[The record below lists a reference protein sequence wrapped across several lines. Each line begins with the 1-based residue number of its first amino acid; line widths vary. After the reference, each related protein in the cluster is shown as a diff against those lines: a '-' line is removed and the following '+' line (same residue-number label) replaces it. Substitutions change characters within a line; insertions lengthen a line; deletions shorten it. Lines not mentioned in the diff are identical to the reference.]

1 MNMKKTFAVLLLLL
15 CLAASLFVSPALALE
30 EPTVR
35 AKAAILMNAEDGEV
49 YFGLHEELPLP
60 PASTTKVMT
69 CLLAFEAVER
79 GEVSLSDAVTA
90 SSSFQFDLAADGSS
104 ANIQPGETM
113 SLEDLLYCALVCS
126 ANEACNIIGEYVSGG
141 SITAFVSSMNARAKE
156 LGCTNTH
163 FANAHGLPAGQHY
176 ASAHDLA
183 RITAAA
189 LRFPKF
195 VEIVNTVSRE
205 IPATNLS
212 DARMIRTSNNMINP
226 NQEKY
231 YYSEASG
238 VKTGS
243 TSEAGYCLISST
255 EVDGETIVSVVLGC
269 EAIPQ
274 ADESYEIQSFTES
287 KTLLQWMKK
296 NYARRTV
303 VAVTDLVCEVPVL
316 LGEGTDAVVVRPE
329 KGIELLLP
337 KDVEPAGMVRTSIIY
352 SEQPGAEPVT
362 APVSAGQVLGE
373 MTLRYQGK
381 ELGPIPLVANTS
393 VSLSRVAYIK
403 SEIHNVLSQPWVKWT
418 FFGFVTILVLYF
430 IFVIRYNVVK
440 HKRRRAAYEAA
451 KRGASNAAPHTR
463 RPD

>member
-1 MNMKKTFAVLLLLL
+1 MHIRKLFAILLIAV
-15 CLAASLFVSPALALE
+15 CLALSLPLSAAQALD
-30 EPTVR
+30 EPVVR
-35 AKAAILMNAEDGEV
+35 AKAAILMNAENGEV
-49 YFGLHEELPLP
+49 YFSLQKDAALP

-69 CLLAFEAVER
+69 ALLAFEAVER
-79 GEVSLSDAVTA
+79 GEIALSDMVTA
-90 SSSFQFDLAADGSS
+90 SSSSQYDLVEDGST
-104 ANIQPGETM
+104 ANIEPGETM
-113 SLEDLLYCALVCS
+113 SLEDLLYCAMVCS
-126 ANEACNIIGEYVSGG
+126 ANEACNIIAEYVSGG
-141 SITAFVSSMNARAKE
+141 SISSFVDSMNARARE

-163 FANAHGLPAGQHY
+163 FVNAHGLPAQRHY
-176 ASAHDLA
+176 SSAHDLA
-183 RITAAA
+183 RIAAAA

-205 IPATNLS
+205 IPPTNMS

-243 TSEAGYCLISST
+243 TGEAGYCLISST

-269 EAIPQ
+269 ESIPQ
-274 ADESYEIQSFTES
+274 ADQSYEIQSFTET
-287 KTLLQWMKK
+287 KTLLQWMQK
-296 NYARRTV
+296 NFAMRTV

-316 LGEGTDAVVVRPE
+316 LGEGTDAVVVRPQN
-329 KGIELLLP
+329 GIEMLLP
-337 KDVEPAGMVRTSIIY
+337 KDLDPASMEKTSVIY

-373 MTLRYQGK
+373 MSLRYQDK

-403 SEIHNVLSQPWVKWT
+403 NEIHGVLSQSWVKWT
-418 FFGFVTILVLYF
+418 FFGFVSILVLYF
-430 IFVIRYNVVK
+430 IFVIRYNIVK
-440 HKRRRAAYEAA
+440 RKRRRAAYEAA
-451 KRGASNAAPHTR
+451 KRGAPNAAPRER
-463 RPD
+463 RQ